1 MFIPLYDHNPL
12 DHVERPYGNYAIIAL
27 TCLAYAMTGIFGE
40 RHLQEAAFSFG
51 LIPSIV
57 NDIKVLPPGYEII
70 PEDLSYLT
78 YAFLHSGWLHL
89 GGNLL
94 FLWVFGDNIEDAVG
108 HWKYPIFYLLCAAAG
123 GFTHTAFNPGSDVP
137 LIGAS
142 GAISGIIGAYLVL
155 HPRVRVWVL
164 VLGRIPLPL
173 TAGIVLG
180 FWVLFQV
187 YSLVYS
193 YFSDSTVSWHAHL
206 GGAIAGALLIIVFR
220 RKGVALFDRDLPKHV

>member
-1 MFIPLYDHNPL
+1 M
-12 DHVERPYGNYAIIAL
+12 
-27 TCLAYAMTGIFGE
+27 
-40 RHLQEAAFSFG
+40 
-51 LIPSIV
+51 
-57 NDIKVLPPGYEII
+57 
-70 PEDLSYLT
+70 
-78 YAFLHSGWLHL
+78 
-89 GGNLL
+89 
-94 FLWVFGDNIEDAVG
+94 
-108 HWKYPIFYLLCAAAG
+108 
-123 GFTHTAFNPGSDVP
+123 P

-180 FWVLFQV
+180 FWILFQV
-187 YSLVYS
+187 YNLAYS

-220 RKGVALFDRDLPKHV
+220 REGVALFDRDLPRQD